1 MCLTCKVGLVVP
13 VDVDPDEPPNKMR
26 WLRVARAISPHNFE
40 NIMHGQP
47 QTPLSLP
54 KRMKNRY
61 KNLDVYKN

>member
-1 MCLTCKVGLVVP
+1 MTRKTGLVVP
-13 VDVDPDEPPNKMR
+13 VDVDPDEPLNKMR
-26 WLRVARAISPHNFE
+26 WLSAISPHNFE

-61 KNLDVYKN
+61 KNLDVYKKLKLKY